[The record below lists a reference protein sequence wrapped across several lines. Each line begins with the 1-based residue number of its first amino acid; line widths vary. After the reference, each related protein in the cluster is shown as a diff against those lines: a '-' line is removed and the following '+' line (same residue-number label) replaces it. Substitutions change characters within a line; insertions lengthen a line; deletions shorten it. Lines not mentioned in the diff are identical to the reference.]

1 VASVSN
7 VNTSGLNFTG
17 IATGIDTD
25 KIVASLTKLNQQR
38 IDTLK
43 SRQADIATR
52 QASFVTLRGLLFDLQ
67 SKITGLSRSAG
78 SAFDGRKAVSSD
90 PNLVTAAAG
99 TAAVPGTY
107 TLSVTA
113 LAKSHQVAS
122 GGFAD
127 PNAQIKEGTLALQV
141 GSTTVATIT
150 VDSRN
155 NTLQGLADTINAST
169 NEIRAAVINDGTSA
183 GYRLTLTATKT
194 GAANAITVV
203 NNLST
208 GSGAAIDP
216 TSVTLQAASDA
227 QVKLGSGAS
236 ALTVTSPTNQLNSL
250 IPGVALN
257 LVQADAT
264 KSITLTV
271 SNDTEGVVKAIQ
283 GFVDA
288 YNATVDFINSQS
300 RFDPATQQAGV
311 LLGNRDARGLV
322 NELAAAVGATV
333 PGLSSSA
340 NRLSSV
346 GISFGDDGKLVLDQ
360 SRLSAA
366 VNGQSGASFADLK
379 RLFTLS
385 GSSNN
390 PGVSFVLGTSN
401 TRPSTTPYQ
410 VVVTAPATR
419 AVVTASGP
427 VGATIVLSPPN
438 NALML
443 KLNGM
448 AATGITLT
456 PGTYTAE
463 ALVAMMQEQINSAPA
478 LNGNLVTVG
487 LDSSNRIQITSQ
499 LYGSGSQVSFAGGDA
514 LPLLGF
520 TGSESATGTDV
531 AGHFVVDGVTESA
544 TGSKQILTGASG
556 NPNTDGLQ
564 VRVTSSTP
572 TTAEVTVTQGIASRV
587 QAVLNKYLD
596 SNNGRLKMIDDAFQK
611 QYDAIDKSISRQN
624 ETLRQKTE
632 SLARQFAAMESAV
645 NNLKG
650 LQSQLAAL
658 LPMMTTTV
666 R

>member
-52 QASFVTLRGLLFDLQ
+52 QASFATLRGLLFDLQ
-67 SKITGLSRSAG
+67 SKMTSLSRSAG
-78 SAFDGRKAVSSD
+78 GAFDGRKAVSSD

-283 GFVDA
+283 GFVEA

-333 PGLSSSA
+333 PGLISSA

-366 VNGQSGASFADLK
+366 VNGQSGASLADLK

-531 AGHFVVDGVTESA
+531 AGHFVVDGVTEAA
-544 TGSKQILTGASG
+544 TGSRQVLTGASG

-587 QAVLNKYLD
+587 QVVLNKYLD

-658 LPMMTTTV
+658 LPMMTPTV

>member
-1 VASVSN
+1 MASVSN

>member
-1 VASVSN
+1 MASVSN

-52 QASFVTLRGLLFDLQ
+52 QASFATLRGLLFDLQ
-67 SKITGLSRSAG
+67 SKMTSLSRSAG
-78 SAFDGRKAVSSD
+78 GAFDGRKAVSSD

-283 GFVDA
+283 GFVEA

-333 PGLSSSA
+333 PGLISSA

-366 VNGQSGASFADLK
+366 VNGQSGASLADLK

-531 AGHFVVDGVTESA
+531 AGHFVVDGVTEAA
-544 TGSKQILTGASG
+544 TGSRQVLTGASG

-587 QAVLNKYLD
+587 QVVLNKYLD

-658 LPMMTTTV
+658 LPMMTPTV

>member
-1 VASVSN
+1 
-7 VNTSGLNFTG
+7 
-17 IATGIDTD
+17 
-25 KIVASLTKLNQQR
+25 
-38 IDTLK
+38 
-43 SRQADIATR
+43 
-52 QASFVTLRGLLFDLQ
+52 
-67 SKITGLSRSAG
+67 
-78 SAFDGRKAVSSD
+78 
-90 PNLVTAAAG
+90 
-99 TAAVPGTY
+99 
-107 TLSVTA
+107 
-113 LAKSHQVAS
+113 VAS

-283 GFVDA
+283 GFVEA

-333 PGLSSSA
+333 PGLISSA

-366 VNGQSGASFADLK
+366 VNGQSGASLADLK

-531 AGHFVVDGVTESA
+531 AGHFVVDGVTEAA
-544 TGSKQILTGASG
+544 TGSRQVLTGASG

-587 QAVLNKYLD
+587 QVVLNKYLD

-658 LPMMTTTV
+658 LPMMTPTV